1 MQAQLNLY
9 IKKTEKIK
17 KLCDNFSSKN
27 YKKDRKFTVVS
38 NNYNESTTEAF
49 DFVNVNVY
57 NSESISLNCTTNPNL
72 IADDYLLNENLNSI
86 DFSVKQILNENKNFY
101 LKNLN
106 KITFLKNKID
116 NNSFTNDN
124 NNLQEFIFF
133 NVPRLIPEDLVDKCF
148 GCRKL
153 FGCCKWKY
161 NCRCCGNVFFFNCS
175 WNKETFLPFYSLPVR
190 ICDNCY
196 ELKKYKSEA

>member
-1 MQAQLNLY
+1 LHP
-9 IKKTEKIK
+9 IKKTKVRPG
-17 KLCDNFSSKN
+17 KN

-38 NNYNESTTEAF
+38 NNYNESTRDAF
-49 DFVNVNVY
+49 DFVNLNVNVN

-161 NCRCCGNVFFFNCS
+161 HCRCCGNVFCFNCS